1 MRHIISVLLENESGA
16 LSRVAG
22 LFSARSFNIESLS
35 VAPSED
41 PSASR
46 MTIVTSGDDNV
57 IEQIV
62 KQLDKLLDVIEVSEI
77 TSNEHIEREIAFVK
91 KVIMK
96 DLTKK
101 SILKLKQSST
111 LVINEKCKELIN
123 QGKKVYQFGF
133 GQSPFPV
140 PDKIVSELKK
150 MLTEKSIYQSRV
162 LVI

>member
-77 TSNEHIEREIAFVK
+77 TSNEHVEREIAFVR
-91 KVIMK
+91 IEN
-96 DLTKK
+96 K
-101 SILKLKQSST
+101 SIDESMMEDLSENEFLKVHKTKNNEIIIECVDSPKK
-111 LVINEKCKELIN
+111 INDFLRSI
-123 QGKKVYQFGF
+123 
-133 GQSPFPV
+133 
-140 PDKIVSELKK
+140 DKIAVKIVRSG
-150 MLTEKSIYQSRV
+150 SVGVNSN
-162 LVI
+162 

>member
-41 PSASR
+41 ETTSR
-46 MTIVTSGDDNV
+46 MTIVTSGNDSV

-62 KQLDKLLDVIEVSEI
+62 KQLDKLIDVIEVSEI

-91 KVIMK
+91 INVNSIE
-96 DLTKK
+96 K
-101 SILKLKQSST
+101 SMMEKISKNEFLKIHKTNNNEIIIECVDSPKN
-111 LVINEKCKELIN
+111 INIFLESIN
-123 QGKKVYQFGF
+123 NIAE
-133 GQSPFPV
+133 
-140 PDKIVSELKK
+140 KIVRSG
-150 MLTEKSIYQSRV
+150 SVGINSN
-162 LVI
+162 

>member
-91 KVIMK
+91 IEN
-96 DLTKK
+96 K
-101 SILKLKQSST
+101 SIDESMIEDLSKNEFLKVHKTKNNEIIIECVDSPKKINDFLKS
-111 LVINEKCKELIN
+111 I
-123 QGKKVYQFGF
+123 
-133 GQSPFPV
+133 
-140 PDKIVSELKK
+140 DKIAVKIVRSG
-150 MLTEKSIYQSRV
+150 SVGVNSN
-162 LVI
+162 

>member
-91 KVIMK
+91 IEN
-96 DLTKK
+96 K
-101 SILKLKQSST
+101 SIDESMMEDLSKNEFLKVHKTKNNEIIIECVDSPKKINDFLKS
-111 LVINEKCKELIN
+111 I
-123 QGKKVYQFGF
+123 
-133 GQSPFPV
+133 
-140 PDKIVSELKK
+140 DKIAVKIVRSG
-150 MLTEKSIYQSRV
+150 SVGVNSN
-162 LVI
+162 